1 MQSVLRAAKWVRI
14 FPMSSLASETPE
26 NDVANVTVKEAA
38 NRLGVSERRVCKL
51 ARHGQVRGAIKAG
64 AA

>member
-1 MQSVLRAAKWVRI
+1 
-14 FPMSSLASETPE
+14 MSSLASETPE